1 VLPPCRKLWRRQFI
15 SKGGE
20 FNGCLPLA
28 RSLYSSWFLTC
39 RHPLAVSVPTLEVQL
54 MTRATVRLFLAA
66 VATAGLLVWGVA
78 TAQVKQG
85 KMRKAATKY
94 LMRGINA
101 VHCGGLAELLK
112 AGPKNDEEWDTAA
125 CHASC
130 LNEMGYLLM
139 DDGRCPD
146 ADWANAAKTLREG
159 SEAVLA
165 AAQAKDLDAAR
176 AGFENVTKACGACHK
191 AHKK

>member
-1 VLPPCRKLWRRQFI
+1 
-15 SKGGE
+15 
-20 FNGCLPLA
+20 
-28 RSLYSSWFLTC
+28 
-39 RHPLAVSVPTLEVQL
+39 
-54 MTRATVRLFLAA
+54 MTRTTVRLTAL
-66 VATAGLLVWGVA
+66 ATALVGLLSWGIA
-78 TAQVKQG
+78 PAQVKQG
-85 KMRKAATKY
+85 KTRKAATKY

-101 VHCGGLAELLK
+101 AHCGGLAELLK
-112 AGPKNDEEWDTAA
+112 EGPKNDEQWDTAA

-130 LNEMGYLLM
+130 LNEMSYVLM